1 MIANCSETTSK
12 DSSKD
17 SLEGAFLD
25 EEVLVMILKHGGCPI
40 YTFWAFQQRHGIGWD
55 FSEQNKN
62 IGQ

>member
-1 MIANCSETTSK
+1 MIANRSETTSK

-25 EEVLVMILKHGGCPI
+25 QEVLITILRQGGCPI

-55 FSEQNKN
+55 FSEESKN
-62 IGQ
+62 RGE